1 MSEKLEIARII
12 DAHRIT
18 GMQIGIFIICAAVAL
33 FDGYDTQAI
42 GYVAPLLAV
51 ATKTPITSFGTV
63 FSIGLAGAAIG
74 AFVFGPLADCF
85 GRRWLLVVACV
96 LFSTFS
102 LLTITAASFTALV
115 TLRFITGLGLG
126 GAVPISLALVSEYF
140 PVKFRGLAM
149 TGMFSAFPLG
159 GFIGGLIASSII
171 ERYGWQSI
179 FLIGGILP
187 GVVCLALIIWVPESI
202 RFLASQGRQDE
213 VRHILARI
221 APGAVGPADSIV
233 HQQRASGNVASKLF
247 AQGRFAITLL
257 LWIPFFM
264 GFMVI
269 VTVVLWGPSL
279 LSESGVPISVG
290 ALVFAFHYFGGFVG
304 SAGSGYLV
312 DKYGPIKTLVPGFLV
327 GAAALTIFGH
337 LTWSP
342 VLLCADA
349 FLLGLLL
356 AGSSNGLL
364 PLAASFYPTQ
374 VRSTGIGW
382 AMGTGRFGQLIGPLL
397 VGLMLS
403 SRQTSSIIFTAAAIP
418 CIISAAFVWIVST
431 TARRMKLS
439 DGRESEPAMH
449 QQTHSALTA

>member
-1 MSEKLEIARII
+1 MSEKLEVAGII
-12 DAHRIT
+12 DAHPIT
-18 GMQIGIFIICAAVAL
+18 WMQIGIFIICAAVAF

-42 GYVAPLLAV
+42 GYVAPLLA
-51 ATKTPITSFGTV
+51 ATTKTSIASFGTV

-74 AFVFGPLADCF
+74 AVVFGLFADRF
-85 GRRWLLVVACV
+85 GRRWLLAVACA

-102 LLTITAASFTALV
+102 LLTITAASFTELL

-159 GFIGGLIASSII
+159 GFIGGLIASFII
-171 ERYGWQSI
+171 ERYGWQWI

-202 RFLASQGRQDE
+202 RFLASQGKQIE
-213 VRHILARI
+213 VRRLLARI
-221 APGAVGPADSIV
+221 APGAVGPDDSIV
-233 HQQRASGNVASKLF
+233 HQQRTSGSLASKLF
-247 AQGRFAITLL
+247 TGGRFAITLL

-269 VTVVLWGPSL
+269 LTVVLWGPSL
-279 LSESGVPISVG
+279 LRESGVPISVG
-290 ALVFAFHYFGGFVG
+290 ALIFAFHYLGGFVG
-304 SAGSGYLV
+304 AAGSGYLV

-327 GAAALTIFGH
+327 GAAALAIFGH

-364 PLAASFYPTQ
+364 PLAASFYPTR

-382 AMGTGRFGQLIGPLL
+382 AMGIGRFGQLIGPLL

-403 SRQTSSIIFTAAAIP
+403 SQQTSSMIFTAAAIP

-431 TARRMKLS
+431 MAGRMELSNGMENEPTMRR
-439 DGRESEPAMH
+439 
-449 QQTHSALTA
+449 QSALTA